1 MNQIASWWDGLELWV
16 IGLPYIP
23 QILLVMAVALPA
35 AFGIACGFDKLLARV
50 FALLGRD
57 EARPAVAST
66 SRSAR

>member
-23 QILLVMAVALPA
+23 QILLVMTVALPA
-35 AFGIACGFDKLLARV
+35 AFAIACGFDKLLARV

-57 EARPAVAST
+57 RAQTAAVAT
-66 SRSAR
+66 PRSAR